1 MINRAGNKEKAKRVL
16 NENGNLSG
24 MVGMEIL
31 YRVIAAITSVL
42 LGAMIAGGIGV
53 VSAVVS
59 APFKLFG
66 LAGIIIAY
74 VLITPIATL
83 VGAIAGGAVAG
94 PFEVARYRYY
104 LSLRKNGIRPK
115 VTCIFDAFDFFMQF
129 ALVTGVRMLTIM
141 WIPVLIQFAT
151 LLLAAVV
158 AAASRSYLAA
168 MLLVMIGMIAALVVA
183 AYRSYQFWPMALVQ
197 ADHPQLNAEQVMERC
212 KVMTEGHKFDL
223 FVFDLSYLG
232 WNILSLLT
240 GGILSVLYVA
250 PYKMMATAFVYEEM
264 KGRPVMVDDIKPS
277 TDGNGMTIAVDPKKL
292 MGIGSTGGKKPTSHI
307 PAASRA
313 AGAALEGARAI
324 RWSRTSRSFW
334 AETLP
339 MRRSFFLRVRRRSAA
354 ATVRSCSTVG
364 FRNIVL
370 PIFPAMAPT

>member
-129 ALVTGVRMLTIM
+129 AIVTGVRMLTIM

-168 MLLVMIGMIAALVVA
+168 IYNNTEVVIGKG
-183 AYRSYQFWPMALVQ
+183 SQ
-197 ADHPQLNAEQVMERC
+197 ANIIVSNPIISRAHAKISCRNGVCTIQ
-212 KVMTEGHKFDL
+212 DL
-223 FVFDLSYLG
+223 GSKNGTFVGDEKILG
-232 WNILSLLT
+232 SNTVTL
-240 GGILSVLYVA
+240 A
-250 PYKMMATAFVYEEM
+250 
-264 KGRPVMVDDIKPS
+264 
-277 TDGNGMTIAVDPKKL
+277 NGMYI
-292 MGIGSTGGKKPTSHI
+292 
-307 PAASRA
+307 
-313 AGAALEGARAI
+313 
-324 RWSRTSRSFW
+324 
-334 AETLP
+334 TL
-339 MRRSFFLRVRRRSAA
+339 
-354 ATVRSCSTVG
+354 G
-364 FRNIVL
+364 NE
-370 PIFPAMAPT
+370 IFQFKI